1 MITSS
6 VLADRHT
13 EIEKLR
19 QLSRDMMKKLEPI
32 DELSAGVNEM
42 RTKRLRE
49 WSSTTCCAVTYLLQA
64 KRRNRSSSGC
74 RPFLC
79 RVIMLKQTK
88 TW

>member
-49 WSSTTCCAVTYLLQA
+49 WSSTTLCAVTYLL
-64 KRRNRSSSGC
+64 
-74 RPFLC
+74 
-79 RVIMLKQTK
+79 
-88 TW
+88 

>member
-32 DELSAGVNEM
+32 DELSAGVRDYVSGHQPLVVQSLTFCRRRDE
-42 RTKRLRE
+42 TE
-49 WSSTTCCAVTYLLQA
+49 VPVAVDHSCAESSC
-64 KRRNRSSSGC
+64 
-74 RPFLC
+74 
-79 RVIMLKQTK
+79 
-88 TW
+88 